1 MSNLP
6 VLKIGGRTL
15 LIVFAA
21 VVGMVGVGY
30 MALDNLHDNLMSDR
44 REKVQQLVNSTYS
57 LIADFE
63 KDARDGIISVDEAK
77 KLALKRVGKMRYGN
91 NDYFWVNDN
100 AMTMLVH
107 PSAALIGKNMADFKD
122 TNGKIVFREMVG
134 VVASAGAGFVDY
146 LWAKPGS
153 ERPVAKVSFVRGFQ
167 PWGWVVGSGIYVDD
181 VDAIWRDQVKS
192 MGIMGALAIAMVTV
206 LSTLIARTI
215 TVPITRI
222 VAAMRLLA
230 SGDLG
235 VDVPAGRRRDE
246 IGDMSAALSVFKDNA
261 VEMADMR
268 QQQIEMEKKHE
279 QARRDALM
287 NLGDELERTVT
298 DVMTTMM
305 TAAGEMKRTAQSMAD
320 IASETSRQTAE
331 VSTSAEQASE
341 NVQTVASA
349 AEELDASIK
358 EISIQITE
366 TSRIAGAAVGEAA
379 TATQTVNGLSVAAE
393 KIGRV
398 VGIISEIASQTNL
411 LALNATIE
419 AARAG
424 DAGKGFAV
432 VAGEVKALSNQ
443 TAKATDDI
451 QAQVSQMQAETKA
464 TVEVIGRIAASIE
477 RVNSVASIV
486 AAAVEEQTAAT
497 REISRSILAAYQGTA
512 HVSANIIGV
521 SEIAADAREASDNV
535 LSAVGQ
541 LSNEAAQLRS
551 AVTVFVQRIRSA

>member
-1 MSNLP
+1 MANLP

-21 VVGMVGVGY
+21 VVGMVGIGY

-44 REKVQQLVNSTYS
+44 REKVQQLVNSTHS

-63 KDARDGIISVDEAK
+63 KDVRDGIISEDEAK

-91 NDYFWVNDN
+91 NDYFWINDN
-100 AMTMLVH
+100 TMTMLVH
-107 PSAALIGKNMADFKD
+107 PNAGLIGKSMADFKD
-122 TNGKIVFREMVG
+122 TNGKFVFREMVAL
-134 VVASAGAGFVDY
+134 VAAAGSGFVDY
-146 LWAKPGS
+146 QWAKPGS
-153 ERPVAKVSFVRGFQ
+153 ERPVAKVSFVKGFA
-167 PWGWVVGSGIYVDD
+167 PWGWVVGSGIYIDD

-192 MGIMGALAIAMVTV
+192 MGIMGALAIALVTG
-206 LSTLIARTI
+206 LSMLIARTI
-215 TVPITRI
+215 TVPIGRI

-235 VDVPAGRRRDE
+235 VDVPAGKRRDE

-261 VEMADMR
+261 VEMADLR
-268 QQQIEMEKKHE
+268 LQQIEMEKKHE
-279 QARRDALM
+279 QERRDALM
-287 NLGDELERTVT
+287 ELGDELERTVT

-349 AEELDASIK
+349 AEQLDASIK
-358 EISIQITE
+358 EISTQITE
-366 TSRIAGAAVGEAA
+366 TSRIAGTAVGEAA
-379 TATQTVNGLSVAAE
+379 TATQTVNGLSAAAE
-393 KIGRV
+393 KIGQV
-398 VGIISEIASQTNL
+398 VGIISEIAAQTNL

-464 TVEVIGRIAASIE
+464 TVEAIGRIAASIE
-477 RVNSVASIV
+477 RVNSVAAIV

-497 REISRSILAAYQGTA
+497 REISRSIL
-512 HVSANIIGV
+512 
-521 SEIAADAREASDNV
+521 
-535 LSAVGQ
+535 L
-541 LSNEAAQLRS
+541 
-551 AVTVFVQRIRSA
+551 